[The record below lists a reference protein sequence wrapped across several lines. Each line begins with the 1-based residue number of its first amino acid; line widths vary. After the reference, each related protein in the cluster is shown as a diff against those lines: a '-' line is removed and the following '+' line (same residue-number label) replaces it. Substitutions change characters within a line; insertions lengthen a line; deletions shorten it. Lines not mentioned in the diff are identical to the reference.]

1 MHRVE
6 LAIGR
11 QVPRV
16 GLSATLGDMSLAA
29 KFLRPSLPD
38 SVQLIESK
46 DGGQELK
53 VLIKGYIEGKTEPDE
68 ERDEDDPTSPYVAIG
83 NDLYRTLRGSNNLVF
98 PNSRSNVEKYTDRLR
113 RLCEQDRVPNQFWA
127 HHGSLSKTYREET
140 EQALKSGD
148 VPATAICTSTL
159 ELGIDIGSVKSIC
172 QIGRPLPYLHCGNVW
187 VNPDAVREN
196 PPSFA
201 ATSSSVSSPPRQ
213 ASRIHYVRT

>member
-1 MHRVE
+1 M
-6 LAIGR
+6 
-11 QVPRV
+11 
-16 GLSATLGDMSLAA
+16 
-29 KFLRPSLPD
+29 
-38 SVQLIESK
+38 
-46 DGGQELK
+46 
-53 VLIKGYIEGKTEPDE
+53 
-68 ERDEDDPTSPYVAIG
+68 AIG

-172 QIGRPLPYLHCGNVW
+172 QIGRPP
-187 VNPDAVREN
+187 A
-196 PPSFA
+196 
-201 ATSSSVSSPPRQ
+201 VSSLRQRLGRSGRRKGESAILRGYIIERELSPKTSISDSLREDLIQTIAMVRLLISGWFEPPLTGGLH
-213 ASRIHYVRT
+213 ASTLVQQILVMTH